1 MAKGSN
7 TFGGTVK
14 LDGESEYRKALSNIT
29 AQLGVVGSEMK
40 KVTAEFGKNDKSI
53 ESLSKKDDILTKRLE
68 AQENKVNTLRGA
80 LELAKKEYGETDTKT
95 LKWEKSLNN
104 AEAELIKTKKEIEE
118 NNKALEEASYSTDDA
133 SKKTDDLADSFDK
146 AGKHALS
153 MGDIIKA
160 NVISDY
166 IVRGIDAVVGKLTSV
181 GSAIK
186 DLVISGGMDRALNI
200 QNAQTKIQAL
210 GYDVDKVVSSVDE
223 AVTDTAF
230 SMDEAMNVA
239 SGALASGVKE
249 GEQLTG
255 VLKTIEGASTLTG
268 RSMEDMGAI
277 WNKVS
282 ANGKVTAQELNQLA
296 DAGVPAL
303 QWLSDSYGKS
313 TEEMQKMVSAG
324 KVSFDDFERVM
335 SDKLGSVAEEMGTTF
350 ESANANLQSSF
361 KRLGQSIMEPLIDVE
376 TGLTPMMVTVKQM
389 VKDLSKGV
397 TDNVDELSD
406 QLIEQTSTMIDSFM
420 GNLTT
425 MADKILPVLN
435 DMLQKILTRL
445 PELTGQ
451 LIPQIVGLLSQVA
464 QVLLDN
470 LPLILNAIIQMV
482 IQLASALADELP
494 VLIPCIIQAVIDM
507 ANTLLDNIDL
517 IIDAGIQLL
526 IGLADG
532 LLIALPQLIDRLPE
546 IIDKI
551 VMALTDNLPKLV
563 ETGIELT
570 LKLAVGLI
578 KAIPQLISK
587 IPQIISSLING
598 FANYYSK
605 MGDVGLNIIKGILD
619 GFGKATEFIK
629 KAIKK
634 VGETMLNGIKDFFH
648 IHSPAKNPKLVYYSQ
663 MIAQGIGVSFTDEMD
678 KVSEDMANAIPT
690 NFDITPNV
698 QTGFSGKP
706 YYNQFDNED
715 NSDKGGNFT
724 AIINNNSKYTS
735 PSENIRRMRQ
745 EYELYRLKYG
755 KVGA

>member
-7 TFGGTVK
+7 TFGGTVR
-14 LDGESEYRKALSNIT
+14 LDGESDYRKALSNIT

-40 KVTAEFGKNDKSI
+40 KVTAEFGKNDTSV
-53 ESLSKKDDILTKRLE
+53 ENLTKKDDVLTKRLE
-68 AQENKVNTLRGA
+68 VQRDKVNTLRGA
-80 LELAKKEYGETDTKT
+80 LEQAQKEYGETDTRT
-95 LKWEKSLNN
+95 LRWEKSLNN

-118 NNKALEEASYSTDDA
+118 NNKALEEASDSSDKA
-133 SKKTDDLADSFDK
+133 SKKTDDLSDSFGK
-146 AGKHALS
+146 AGKSALT

-166 IVRGIDAVVGKLTSV
+166 IVRGIDAVIGKLTSV
-181 GSAIK
+181 GSAIS

-239 SGALASGVKE
+239 SGALASGIKE
-249 GEQLTG
+249 GDQLTG

-303 QWLSDSYGKS
+303 QWLSESYGKS

-335 SDKLGSVAEEMGTTF
+335 SGKLGSVAEEMGTTF

-397 TDNVDELSD
+397 TDNVDELSN
-406 QLIEQTSTMIDSFM
+406 QLIEQTSTMLDSFM
-420 GNLTT
+420 GNLVQ

-482 IQLASALADELP
+482 VQLASALADELP
-494 VLIPCIIQAVIDM
+494 VLIPCIIQAVVDM
-507 ANTLLDNIDL
+507 ATTLLDNIDL

-532 LLIALPQLIDRLPE
+532 LIIALPQLIDRLPE
-546 IIDKI
+546 IIDKL
-551 VMALTDNLPKLV
+551 VMAITNNLPKLV
-563 ETGIELT
+563 EAGIELT

-578 KAIPQLISK
+578 KAIPQLLSK
-587 IPQIISSLING
+587 IPQIISSLIKG

-605 MGDVGLNIIKGILD
+605 MGDIGLNIIKGILN
-619 GFGKATEFIK
+619 GFSKAGDFIK

-634 VGETMLNGIKDFFH
+634 VGETMLNGIKNFFG
-648 IHSPAKNPKLVYYSQ
+648 IHSPATNPTLVYYSR

-678 KVSEDMANAIPT
+678 KVSDDMVNAIPT
-690 NFDITPNV
+690 DFEVTPNV
-698 QTGFSGKP
+698 TTGFKGKP
-706 YYNQFDNED
+706 YVNQNVDNKD
-715 NSDKGGNFT
+715 NNGGNFT